1 MERRFGKD
9 ENSRRNRTMILFDT
23 SVWIDYLNKKQTS
36 KVVIL
41 ENFFAIRARVF
52 ITPTIIQE
60 VLQGISDQKRFEV
73 ASRLLLAQQLL
84 TLNSVEVAVEAA
96 NLYRSLR
103 KKGVTIRKPNDC
115 LIASY
120 AIHFNVEICHNDSD
134 FDLIAQ
140 NSSLKITQ

>member
-1 MERRFGKD
+1 
-9 ENSRRNRTMILFDT
+9 MII
-23 SVWIDYLNKKQTS
+23 SIKKQTS
-36 KVVIL
+36 KVELL

-73 ASRLLLAQQLL
+73 TSRLLLAQQLL
-84 TLNSVEVAVEAA
+84 TLNSVEVAVVAA
-96 NLYRSLR
+96 NLHRSLR
-103 KKGVTIRKPNDC
+103 KKGVIIRKPNDC

-120 AIHFNVEICHNDSD
+120 ALHFKVEICHNDSD